1 MGSNK
6 DGVNDIRKRK
16 VCNIEKVNNQIKYI
30 NNDKKKKSTNVMEY
44 YEKQQEIL
52 QSFKKDLTDSIGVT
66 HEKEKKVVDP
76 DEIAKQKFDN
86 LISKISLSI
95 NITRLFLNL
104 TASIISGS
112 YSVISTLVDSSLD
125 LTTGGIIYFANEAI
139 TNTSSWFY
147 PRGRQ
152 RLEILSG
159 IICAVIMGIA
169 NCMMILNSIQ
179 AIITNSIDINVD
191 KVTVGIMLFGII
203 SKFLLWIVCKSNVT
217 PTSKVLTLDLQNDL
231 LTSIV
236 ALCGAYLGTNYWSYA
251 DPLGAIIVCS
261 WIVSS
266 WYSALNEQ
274 IPLLVGGQIEQ
285 HQYSRIINIC
295 INHDERIKCLDHLMV
310 YHIGSKVQVEIHAV
324 MDENL
329 PLKVTHD
336 ITEGLTH
343 KLKKLDFVERVFIH
357 CDYRVD
363 GD

>member
-1 MGSNK
+1 MNNDS
-6 DGVNDIRKRK
+6 DGLNNLKKRK
-16 VCNIEKVNNQIKYI
+16 IKNLEKIESHLNDLSVKKKFINDNIER
-30 NNDKKKKSTNVMEY
+30 Y
-44 YEKQQEIL
+44 YENQRETLNTFKDDLLNSAHITHVKM
-52 QSFKKDLTDSIGVT
+52 KKDD
-66 HEKEKKVVDP
+66 DP
-76 DEIAKQKFDN
+76 DEIARKKFDN

-95 NITRLFLNL
+95 NISRLFLNL
-104 TASIISGS
+104 IASILSGS

-125 LTTGGIIYFANEAI
+125 LTTGGIIYLSNIAI
-139 TNTSSWFY
+139 TNTNSWFY

-152 RLEILSG
+152 RLEVLSG

-169 NCMMILNSIQ
+169 NCMMILNSFQ
-179 AIITNSIDINVD
+179 AIVTNTIDINVD
-191 KVTVGIMLFGII
+191 KATVGIMLFGIL
-203 SKFLLWIVCKSNVT
+203 SKFLLWIVCKTHDT
-217 PTSKVLTLDLQNDL
+217 PTSKILRLDLQNDIF
-231 LTSIV
+231 TNIV
-236 ALCGAYLGTNYWSYA
+236 ALCGAYIGTNYWIYA
-251 DPLGAIIVCS
+251 DPFGAIIVCS

-266 WYSALNEQ
+266 WYSSFNEQ

-285 HQYSRIINIC
+285 QQYNRIINLC

-310 YHIGSKVQVEIHAV
+310 YHIGSNVQVELHIV

-343 KLKKLDFVERVFIH
+343 KLTNLDFVERVFIH